1 MNTVPPDHNDG
12 SERSTDDKRVDARF
26 ADARRATPSDPLR
39 AIADASS
46 VASDSLRRVLVVDD
60 EETIRLALSRFL
72 RLRGYEVEV
81 AGSGA
86 AALEK
91 LSHGKFALMVC
102 DLRMPGMSGIELL
115 PHALAIDPDLGA
127 LMLTADNDAGSAT
140 LALAAGAMDYLTKPV
155 ELPKLQAAVDRA
167 LQRRARAMERRAV
180 DRLIR
185 EEVALRTVELEREK
199 GALRDMTV
207 SVAETLINAMEAKDL
222 YLRGHSHR
230 VAELAAA
237 IAAELGLDQDTVEH
251 IHLAGRLHDVG
262 KIGIREEILNKPG
275 RLTPDEFEH
284 VKNHVRIGVE
294 ILAPLQHLGESLR
307 YIHDHHEH
315 WNGSGYPRQLAGE
328 DISVGGRILTAADAF
343 DALTSKRAYREPM
356 SPSETLH
363 YLRTQ
368 AGRLIQPAVYAA
380 LVTVIERGTLDSLF
394 GTGDAVT

>member
-1 MNTVPPDHNDG
+1 MTNQPEGMHGETQ
-12 SERSTDDKRVDARF
+12 RVDARM
-26 ADARRATPSDPLR
+26 ADARRETPSDPLR

-46 VASDSLRRVLVVDD
+46 VAPDSLRRVLVVDD

-86 AALEK
+86 AALAA
-91 LSHGKFALMVC
+91 LAHRKFALMVC
-102 DLRMPGMSGIELL
+102 DLRMPGMSGIEML
-115 PHALAIDPDLGA
+115 PHALAIDADLGV

-155 ELPKLQAAVDRA
+155 ELPNLQKAVDQA
-167 LQRRARAMERRAV
+167 LQRRARGMERRAV

-199 GALRDMTV
+199 GALREMTV
-207 SVAETLINAMEAKDL
+207 SVAETLIIAMEAKDV

-237 IAAELGLDQDTVEH
+237 VAAELRLEPDLVDHV
-251 IHLAGRLHDVG
+251 HLAGRLHDVG
-262 KIGIREEILNKPG
+262 KIGIREEVLNKPG
-275 RLTPDEFEH
+275 PLTTEEFEH
-284 VKNHVRIGVE
+284 VKTHVRIGVE
-294 ILAPLQHLGESLR
+294 ILAPLQHLGVSLR
-307 YIHDHHEH
+307 FIHDHHEH

-356 SPSETLH
+356 SSSETLH

-368 AGRLIQPAVYAA
+368 TGRLIQPAVYTA
-380 LVTVIERGTLDSLF
+380 LVTVVQSGSLHALF
-394 GTGDAVT
+394 GDTGSSPGT